1 MPIKPMISIILP
13 VRNEG
18 DRIAR
23 TLQSIADNRITDCE
37 LEFVVVDDASD
48 VPLSAELP
56 VSAPRAVLRVLRL
69 EQQAGVPGARNYG
82 ARAAAGD
89 ILFIT
94 DAHVEFSR
102 GWDVEVFRHLDDGR
116 ILGATICD
124 TVSSFRGYGCSLIV
138 PFMGTQWNREK
149 PAGGTPNIQIA
160 SAAGTVL
167 PRALFEKL
175 GGYDSGMRLYGGAE
189 PEFSVRAWLSG
200 AEIVSVPELHIHHR
214 FKTKPE
220 IERFL
225 TDLKPHM
232 LHNNLRFGLLY
243 LSELACLQMLRYYAV
258 LYPEFIREAVSQV
271 EAGDFRERRAALEA
285 SFEHDLSW
293 FIRRFSVLDQAGAE
307 ILL

>member
-1 MPIKPMISIILP
+1 MNLEPMISIILP
-13 VRNEG
+13 ARNEG

-23 TLQSIADNRITDCE
+23 TLQSIADARTTGCE

-48 VPLSAELP
+48 EPLTADLPLSA
-56 VSAPRAVLRVLRL
+56 PRTVLHVLRL

-82 ARAAAGD
+82 ARAARGD

-102 GWDVEVFRHLDDGR
+102 GWDVEVLRHLDDGR

-138 PFMGTQWNREK
+138 PFMGTHWNREL
-149 PAGGTPNIQIA
+149 PAGGPPHIQIA

-175 GGYDSGMRLYGGAE
+175 GGYDAGMRLYGGAE

-200 AEIVSVPELHIHHR
+200 AEIVSVPGLQVLHR

-225 TDLKPHM
+225 LNLKPHM

-271 EAGDFRERRAALEA
+271 EAGDFRERRALLEA
-285 SFEHDLSW
+285 KLVHDLAW
-293 FIRRFSVLDQAGAE
+293 FIRRFNVLDQSGAR
-307 ILL
+307 ILE